1 MKTKEFAIC
10 TLTLILCAIT
20 VVRTCP
26 AGQGCKKKGI
36 KISKW
41 KVKSHTK
48 KWPCPAGNHFHL
60 TDFQA
65 LFLPKV
71 KIVVIPALQAVTLT
85 SQVKLNV
92 FRLSLEL
99 TSLTQE
105 ERRQLCVQPVNF
117 ALLVRHY
124 QRNAQLEPTLKTPRR
139 CAYSAPRVPSVL
151 RVRNPATLVLQAL
164 NAQIQRRSP

>member
-1 MKTKEFAIC
+1 MKTKVFAIC
-10 TLTLILCAIT
+10 TLALLLCAIT

-71 KIVVIPALQAVTLT
+71 KIVVIPAFLVATLT
-85 SQVKLNV
+85 SQVKLHV
-92 FRLSLEL
+92 FRRSLEL

-105 ERRQLCVQPVNF
+105 ERRHLCVQPGNF
-117 ALLVRHY
+117 ALLVQPY
-124 QRNAQLEPTLKTPRR
+124 LRNAQLEPTPKTPRR

-151 RVRNPATLVLQAL
+151 RVRNLATLVLL
-164 NAQIQRRSP
+164 VSNAQIQRLSH